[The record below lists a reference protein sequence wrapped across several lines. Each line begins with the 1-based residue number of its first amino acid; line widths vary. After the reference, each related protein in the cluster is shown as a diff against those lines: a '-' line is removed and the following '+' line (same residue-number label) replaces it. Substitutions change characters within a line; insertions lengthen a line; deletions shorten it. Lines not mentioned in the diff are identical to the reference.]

1 MNEAFVTALAA
12 HGASIV
18 THIAL
23 FNGASEVT
31 GGGYAR
37 RPVTWTGSGSIRNPS
52 ANLLFDGPASTAIT
66 EWRGFSALTGG
77 TDYGGA
83 TMTGTGFDSGGVFT
97 LLAASTNF
105 DVSPV

>member
-1 MNEAFVTALAA
+1 MNEAFATALAA
-12 HGASIV
+12 HGASLV
-18 THIAL
+18 THIAVY
-23 FNGASEVT
+23 NDGVAVGA
-31 GGGYAR
+31 AR
-37 RPVTWTGSGSIRNPS
+37 IPVTWAGAGSIKNPS
-52 ANLLFDGPASTAIT
+52 ANLVFAGTPSTPID

-83 TMTGTGFDSGGVFT
+83 ALVGTGFDVSGNFT

>member
-1 MNEAFVTALAA
+1 MNEAFATALAA
-12 HGASIV
+12 HGASLI
-18 THIAL
+18 THIQLYNAGTPV
-23 FNGASEVT
+23 GA
-31 GGGYAR
+31 AR
-37 RPVTWTGSGSIRNPS
+37 QPVTWTGAGSIKNPS
-52 ANLLFDGPASTAIT
+52 ANLVFSGTASTPIT
-66 EWRGFSALTGG
+66 EWRGFTALTGG